1 MDIESA
7 SHDNH
12 NTSSNSNTKRKR
24 EQDKAADAIND
35 EEGNASKRTSSG
47 KSVPNDNLELFD
59 LC

>member
-12 NTSSNSNTKRKR
+12 DTSSNSSTKRKR
-24 EQDKAADAIND
+24 EQDKVADAIND